1 MGSVRSGVATSHESK
16 GRGLTRHGGSH
27 DVDTRFAP
35 RNNDF
40 ILALQELAG
49 NRAVSRLLS
58 TSTFVAGEDHPYE
71 TEAKAAEF
79 GFGHR
84 GGAQPVPSRNP
95 SPLASGHGAPV
106 PSRAA
111 RTAGLSPAAASRVR
125 LHTGS
130 ESDAMNEALGSEGFT
145 HGSDVFLSSD
155 SYRPGTQGGDALLA
169 HELSHAAGP
178 AAATGGLF
186 LKRKKM
192 HLDFLRFKR
201 KETHIGRMLAA
212 MALSKVGADKAAE
225 WVDTDKSGRDID
237 HYGHWWVEAGSL
249 SEDGS
254 WAPAESYGWWPATS
268 VGIAQTLKIKRVEG
282 LLNQGNPDDPHQG
295 DTADTEFH
303 PVMEVDDQEPYEAV
317 RDRVMGEVRN
327 FAHGFH
333 GSWNW
338 RLAWGKNCHTFQD
351 RMKKALGLHH
361 QKAKDWLRGSGV
373 AVQKPAAKGYDEIRA
388 ALDSMGLLG
397 GGFGML
403 NMAQTHFK
411 DRFTPEEISGLSQ
424 AERRQLAN
432 EINANQDGWNRARAA
447 DLNDFFS
454 NATGDPRT
462 YFSEEDVEGAT
473 TTATETTTGTT
484 GATSATAPNQT
495 GSGGPTSVTSEVT
508 GQVGA
513 STATTETTERQLPDT
528 EVTRLQGLQGEIVT
542 LDKPVQVGDVTLA
555 KDETLYV
562 VRISSENKVYVNRS
576 TASGGGYLW
585 IDGAAFLSAIAE
597 SSLNTETTT
606 TEPQTQGVG

>member
-1 MGSVRSGVATSHESK
+1 MGSVRSGVSTAHESK
-16 GRGLTRHGGSH
+16 GRGLSRHAGSH

-71 TEAKAAEF
+71 ADAKATEF
-79 GFGHR
+79 GFGQR
-84 GGAQPVPSRNP
+84 GGQPVWSRSP
-95 SPLASGHGAPV
+95 SPLATGHGAPV

-111 RTAGLSPAAASRVR
+111 RTAGLSPAAAAQVR
-125 LHTGS
+125 LHTGPD
-130 ESDAMNEALGSEGFT
+130 SDAMNEALGSEGFT

-155 SYRPGTQGGDALLA
+155 SYQPGTQAGDALLS

-212 MALSKVGADKAAE
+212 MALRKVGAKGAAE

-254 WAPAESYGWWPATS
+254 WSPAESYGWWPETG

-282 LLNQGNPDDPHQG
+282 ILNRGDPEDPHQG
-295 DTADTEFH
+295 DTAETEFH
-303 PVMEVDDQEPYEAV
+303 PVMEVDDQEPYETV
-317 RDRVMGEVRN
+317 RDRVMGQVRN

-361 QKAKDWLRGSGV
+361 QKADSWLRGSGV
-373 AVQKPAAKGYDEIRA
+373 AAQKPAAKGYDEIRS
-388 ALDSMGLLG
+388 ALESMGILG

-403 NMAQTHFK
+403 NMAQTHFR

-424 AERRQLAN
+424 AQRRQLAD
-432 EINANQDGWNRARAA
+432 EINANQDGWNRARAS
-447 DLNDFFS
+447 DLNEFFS
-454 NATGDPRT
+454 HATGDPRT

-473 TTATETTTGTT
+473 TSEATTEATGTT
-484 GATSATAPNQT
+484 SETGQNQS
-495 GSGGPTSVTSEVT
+495 GSGGPTSATSEVS
-508 GQVGA
+508 GQVGS

-528 EVTRLQGLQGEIVT
+528 EVTRLQGLAGEIVT
-542 LDKPVQVGDVTLA
+542 LDKPIRIGDVTLA

-562 VRISSENKVYVNRS
+562 VRITSENKVYVNRS
-576 TASGGGYLW
+576 TANGGGYLW
-585 IDGAAFLSAIAE
+585 IDGAAFLSAVPE
-597 SSLNTETTT
+597 SSLSTETAA
-606 TEPQTQGVG
+606 TETQTQGVG